1 MSRAATI
8 FLIIVF
14 LGSSFSCLTLGRAAT
29 GLPEEEIRSIVR
41 QLIDSKGAVYIEG
54 IKIGR
59 VREGELSLEIF
70 ANLGTCW
77 GKEEFA
83 RVFALEALRAL
94 FLSSL
99 PLTQVTLNVREKG
112 ETLLTV
118 SLGKNQAEGMD
129 WEKDKSPLSFY
140 ERLRSR
146 MQYTD
151 DPADACWLIEKKS
164 GGRR

>member
-1 MSRAATI
+1 MSRAENI
-8 FLIIVF
+8 LLIMVF
-14 LGSSFSCLTLGRAAT
+14 FVSSFSGPGLGLTAT
-29 GLPEEEIRSIVR
+29 DLHEEDIRSAVR
-41 QLIDSKGAVYIEG
+41 QLIDSEGAVYIEG
-54 IKIGR
+54 IRIAKGKQ
-59 VREGELSLEIF
+59 GEFSLEIS

-94 FLSSL
+94 FLSDL
-99 PLTQVTLNVREKG
+99 PLEQVTLNVRENR

-118 SLGKNQAEGMD
+118 SLGKNQAQAMNWD
-129 WEKDKSPLSFY
+129 KEKSSLTFY

-151 DPADACWLIEKKS
+151 DPADACWLIERKPKGS
-164 GGRR
+164 R